1 MNIQDY
7 LIEQDTVLA
16 YIQQHK
22 LSQWNNIWIYFAFGV
37 LLLIAVS
44 ILTSV
49 VGGILFFLN
58 VSESWF
64 SHWILSYLA
73 SVYIILTLGI
83 YLWTEC
89 YQYRQ
94 YQLKRAILPFG
105 LDTKEMLN
113 DSHYSTFQQYQV
125 NDINQKIAEFFQ
137 VSPLP
142 IYIIRSEEINIASYQ
157 RYHQASIIITWQA
170 VYQLHRPELMVL
182 LYTQYL
188 MILLGQTQQRSLV
201 YHLLFA
207 FNCGVAS
214 AFRVKQN
221 HQETYFNGILHKIYQ
236 KITLFLCSA
245 DYILQAKFKRF
256 LYRTI
261 CLENDIIY
269 VKSLKKPILYV
280 LLLQQCQHSMH
291 HQNVHRYGFV
301 QLDILSLCA
310 DNYLYR
316 WLYKMSIYPNLAQ
329 RLSLLS
335 KYHHAFDP
343 MLNTAYSSQY
353 NGVLYYL
360 QLMQGKSLS
369 QVYQQYE
376 LFNISSL
383 NYHVPDESQ
392 HAHLNRDAIRP
403 LNPNLRR
410 EQAITHYFSKIF
422 STQAHYLHSISLIL
436 MLRKN
441 PQLNMNDLDIS
452 ATVCMALK
460 SIDERLYIQIF
471 QQCLN
476 YINLP
481 KMIAQEQLK
490 QWFAM
495 IHYNH
500 SMSIID
506 ALLFEQLKYRCS
518 PYIVQH
524 HYHPLDVID
533 DVLALIQ
540 GLTFIQPYQQ
550 LSTAHKFNIFQKF
563 YSYYDLEVQGI
574 DEKIFDEKIERVN
587 YHQVLSRLF
596 GLSVQYRLFLLYLIE
611 QLLLEHD
618 SLTQEGFDVLLLLY
632 WRFGFAT
639 EDFAM
644 QLYAR
649 NQNILFAI
657 DA

>member
-207 FNCGVAS
+207 FNCSVAS

-587 YHQVLSRLF
+587 YHHVLSRLF

-611 QLLLEHD
+611 QLLLEYD